1 MLCNNL
7 EGWDVV
13 GSGKEAQDG
22 EEICVYMAESLV
34 LWTKPTVQSTYFA
47 IKKTKKSSS
56 IYGKQNLQKVGIQ

>member
-34 LWTKPTVQSTYFA
+34 L
-47 IKKTKKSSS
+47 
-56 IYGKQNLQKVGIQ
+56 